1 MEYIEIFAT
10 RIRSL
15 CKKRNITVNKLASI
29 SGLRQS
35 TINNIMRGV
44 ARSPRADTL
53 HKIANA
59 LNMTLAE
66 FLDFDELNNFSFDD
80 EEDVKENYVIE

>member
-1 MEYIEIFAT
+1 MKYIEIFAA

-15 CKKRNITVNKLASI
+15 CRKRNLTINKLATI

-44 ARSPRADTL
+44 AGSPRADTL

-66 FLDFDELNNFSFDD
+66 FLDFDELNNYSFDD
-80 EEDVKENYVIE
+80 EEDVTDGMTLE

>member
-1 MEYIEIFAT
+1 MEYIALFAA
-10 RIRSL
+10 RIRAL

-44 ARSPRADTL
+44 ARSPRADTI

-66 FLDFDELNNFSFDD
+66 FLDCDEMNNYSFDD
-80 EEDVKENYVIE
+80 EEDGKEGFAME